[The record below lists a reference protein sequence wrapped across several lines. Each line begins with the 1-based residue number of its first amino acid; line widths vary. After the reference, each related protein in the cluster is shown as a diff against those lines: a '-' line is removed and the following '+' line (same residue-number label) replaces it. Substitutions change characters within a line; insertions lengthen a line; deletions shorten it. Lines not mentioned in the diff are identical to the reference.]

1 VHEYAIIQALFERVE
16 AEAASCGASAVRH
29 LHVRIGEVAGVEVDL
44 LRTAYG
50 VFRERTL
57 CENAELSIVPVP
69 ARWECPAC
77 RAPLARG
84 AILRCPDC
92 AVPARL
98 AAGDEIVLDRI
109 EMEVSD
115 V

>member
-1 VHEYAIIQALFERVE
+1 MHEYSIIQALFERVE
-16 AEAASCGASAVRH
+16 AEAASRGATAVSR
-29 LHVRIGEVAGVEVDL
+29 LQVRIGEVAGVEVDL

-57 CENAELSIVPVP
+57 CENAELSIVSVP
-69 ARWECPAC
+69 ARWECPRC
-77 RAPLARG
+77 GAPVVRG
-84 AILRCPDC
+84 AALRCFDC

-109 EMEVSD
+109 EMEVPN